1 MKFKKQALFI
11 SFFAVTVFSNP
22 ALAENQHQHG
32 GNNTLH
38 ASTLEK
44 TDAALRDMWVGHAFW
59 VRAVVTETLNGNKKA
74 AESAEKQAV
83 NNAKQLADSVEPFYG
98 KAASDD
104 LFKLLAGHYTGVKK
118 YLLAT
123 RAKNS
128 ANQEAARN
136 EMFGNA
142 EQIAV
147 FLSSA
152 NPNLPKD
159 AVKGM
164 LMAHGGHHV
173 MQIQQLADKQYEK
186 EAQTWEE
193 MKNHMYG
200 IADAL
205 TVAIAT
211 QFPSKF

>member
-1 MKFKKQALFI
+1 MKYQIQALLI
-11 SFFAVTVFSNP
+11 SFSMATFFSSP
-22 ALAENQHQHG
+22 AIAEGQHQHG
-32 GNNTLH
+32 GDNVLN
-38 ASTLEK
+38 ASPLEK

-83 NNAKQLADSVEPFYG
+83 NNAKQLAASVEPFYG

-123 RAKNS
+123 RSKNS
-128 ANQEAARN
+128 VNQEEARN
-136 EMFGNA
+136 EMFSNA

>member
-1 MKFKKQALFI
+1 MKLQTQALLI
-11 SFFAVTVFSNP
+11 SFFMATIFANP
-22 ALAENQHQHG
+22 AIAEGQHQHG
-32 GNNTLH
+32 GGTALN
-38 ASTLEK
+38 ASKLEK
-44 TDAALRDMWVGHAFW
+44 TDAVLRDLWIGHAFW

-74 AESAEKQAV
+74 AASAEMQAV
-83 NNAKQLADSVEPFYG
+83 NNAKQLAASVEPFYG
-98 KAASDD
+98 KSASDD

-123 RAKNS
+123 QAKNPT
-128 ANQEAARN
+128 NQEAARN
-136 EMFGNA
+136 EMFSNA
-142 EQIAV
+142 EQISV

-173 MQIQQLADKQYEK
+173 MQIQQLTDKQYEK

-193 MKNHMYG
+193 MKNHMYE
-200 IADAL
+200 IADVL